1 MSYKVKR
8 FVSAEVTEDKTN
20 DETIEHADVDY
31 RNGDATHYNL
41 TVANGEIVIRSGN
54 AYTNNPLTDE
64 GIQRKGK
71 RQAAD
76 EIEAAVK
83 EIAAKVAARI
93 SVSVVLEDIGNGVYT
108 FDANPE
114 DLYSLRSHGKIT
126 AASDSSEE
134 SKDD

>member
-8 FVSAEVTEDKTN
+8 FVSTEVTEDKTC
-20 DETIEHADVDY
+20 DETVEHADVDY
-31 RNGDATHYNL
+31 RNGDATRYNL
-41 TVANGEIVIRSGN
+41 IVANGEIVIRSGN

-64 GIQRKGK
+64 
-71 RQAAD
+71 
-76 EIEAAVK
+76 IEAAVK
-83 EIAAKVAARI
+83 EIAAKVVALI

-114 DLYSLRSHGKIT
+114 DLYLLRSHGKIT

>member
-8 FVSAEVTEDKTN
+8 FVSTEVTEGKTS

-31 RNGDATHYNL
+31 RNSEVTRYNL
-41 TVANGEIVIRSGN
+41 TVANGEIVLRSSN
-54 AYTNNPLTDE
+54 SYTDKPLT
-64 GIQRKGK
+64 
-71 RQAAD
+71 D

-83 EIAAKVAARI
+83 EIAAKVMARI
-93 SVSVVLEDIGNGVYT
+93 SVSVELEDIGDGVYT

-114 DLYSLRSHGKIT
+114 NFYSVRSHGKIT

>member
-31 RNGDATHYNL
+31 RNGDATRYNL
-41 TVANGEIVIRSGN
+41 TVENGKIAIRSGN
-54 AYTNNPLTDE
+54 GYINNPLT
-64 GIQRKGK
+64 
-71 RQAAD
+71 D

-93 SVSVVLEDIGNGVYT
+93 SVSVVLEDVSDGVYT
-108 FDANPE
+108 FEANPE
-114 DLYSLRSHGKIT
+114 NLYSVRYHGKIT